1 MTPLDVG
8 PADPVRPCGLDR
20 LAARYRHVR
29 DATRRLVE
37 PLSAEDM
44 GAQSMPDASPAKWH
58 LAHTAWFFET
68 FILLPAGHS
77 PYDRAFQYLFNSY
90 YEALGDRQPRMA
102 RGLMTRPSAAEV
114 LAYRDHVDGRM
125 NALLAGPVGADVA
138 PLLEIGLA
146 HEEQHQELLLTDI
159 LHLLAQSRLKPAY
172 LGPPPRAAPSKA
184 VPPCTFTTLEG
195 GVVRIGHEGAGFA
208 FDSEGPRHAVMLQPY
223 RLADRLVTNAE
234 WRAFM
239 EADGYG
245 RPDLWLSDGWALRQA
260 QGWIAP
266 LYWEQVDGDWVAFG
280 LRGSRPLQPDAP
292 VAHVSFYEADAYA
305 RWAGA
310 RLPLEAE
317 WEHACTQA
325 GVPGAWMDA
334 GDLTPRASA
343 GGPLSQMFGDVWEW
357 TASPYVGYPGYR
369 AASGALGEYNGKFM
383 INQMVL
389 RGGSCLTPAGHVR
402 PTYRNFFQPHQRW
415 QMAGVRLADG

>member
-1 MTPLDVG
+1 MTPLDVA
-8 PADPVRPCGLDR
+8 PFDLFRPSSVDG
-20 LAARYRHVR
+20 LAARYRQVR

-44 GAQSMPDASPAKWH
+44 VAQSMPDASPAKWH

-68 FILLPAGHS
+68 FILAPAGYA
-77 PYDRAFQYLFNSY
+77 PYDRAFRYLFNSY
-90 YEALGDRQPRMA
+90 YEALGDRQPRSA
-102 RGLMTRPSAAEV
+102 RGLMTRPGVAEV

-125 NALLAGPVGADVA
+125 NAMLAGPIGPDVA
-138 PLLEIGLA
+138 SLLELGLA
-146 HEEQHQELLLTDI
+146 HEQQHQELLLTDI
-159 LHLLAQSRLKPAY
+159 LHLLAQSSLKPAY
-172 LGPPPRAAPSKA
+172 LDPPARAASPKA
-184 VPPCTFTTLEG
+184 ASPCTFTGFEG
-195 GVVRIGHEGAGFA
+195 GVVQIGHEGPGFA
-208 FDSEGPRHAVMLQPY
+208 FDNEGPRHSVLLQPY

-245 RPDLWLSDGWALRQA
+245 RPELWLSDGWATREA
-260 QGWIAP
+260 QGWVAP
-266 LYWEQVDGDWVAFG
+266 LYWDQVGDEWKAFG
-280 LRGSRPLQPDAP
+280 LHGLQSLPPDAP

-317 WEHACTQA
+317 WEHACTEA
-325 GVPGAWMDA
+325 GLPGAWMED
-334 GDLTPRASA
+334 GDLTPRVSG

-369 AASGALGEYNGKFM
+369 PALDAVGEYNGKFM
-383 INQMVL
+383 INQLIL
-389 RGGSCLTPAGHVR
+389 RGGSCLTPSDHVR
-402 PTYRNFFQPHQRW
+402 STYRNFFQPHQRW
-415 QMAGVRLADG
+415 QMAGVRLAND

>member
-8 PADPVRPCGLDR
+8 PADPVKTSAMDG
-20 LAARYRHVR
+20 LAARYRR
-29 DATRRLVE
+29 LRTATRRLVE

-44 GAQSMPDASPAKWH
+44 VVQSMPDASPAKWH

-68 FILLPAGHS
+68 FLLLPAGHA

-102 RGLMTRPSAAEV
+102 RGLMTRPSVAEV

-125 NALLAGPVGADVA
+125 SALLAGPVRDDVA
-138 PLLEIGLA
+138 PLLELGLA

-159 LHLLAQSRLKPAY
+159 LHLLAQNRLKPAY
-172 LGPPPRAAPSKA
+172 LDPPARSTPLEA
-184 VPPCTFTTLEG
+184 VRPCTFTPFEG
-195 GVVRIGHEGAGFA
+195 GVVQIGHEGPGFA
-208 FDSEGPRHAVMLQPY
+208 FDNEGPRHAVLLQPY

-234 WRAFM
+234 WLAFM
-239 EADGYG
+239 EAGGYG
-245 RPDLWLSDGWALRQA
+245 RPDLWLSDGWATRTA
-260 QGWIAP
+260 EGWNAP
-266 LYWEQVDGDWVAFG
+266 LYWEQVGGNWMVFG
-280 LRGSRPLQPDAP
+280 LRGLQPLQPDAP

-317 WEHACTQA
+317 WEHACGAA
-325 GVPGAWMDA
+325 GVCGAFMDE
-334 GDLTPRASA
+334 GDFTPRVSA

-357 TASPYVGYPGYR
+357 TASPYIGYPGYKPE
-369 AASGALGEYNGKFM
+369 SGAVGEYNGKFM

-389 RGGSCLTPAGHVR
+389 RGGSCLTPAGHAR
-402 PTYRNFFQPHQRW
+402 TTYRNFFQPHQRW
-415 QMAGVRLADG
+415 QMAGVRLAGA